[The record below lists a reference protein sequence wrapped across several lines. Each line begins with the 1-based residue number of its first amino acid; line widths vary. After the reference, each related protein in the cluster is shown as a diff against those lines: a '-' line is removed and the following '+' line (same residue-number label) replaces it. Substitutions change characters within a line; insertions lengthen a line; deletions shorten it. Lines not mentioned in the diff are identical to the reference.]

1 MRFYDIM
8 YQFKIGLIAII
19 TSILFISSSFSQVM
33 VSPYSAYGM
42 GMMSE
47 KGFVANSGMGNAGIA
62 YQSPWFIPVLN
73 PALLGSQSFSS
84 FEAGLSI
91 TQNNISDEV
100 TRFRQVNGGLK
111 YISLAFPIVPGKYGL
126 SISLKPLSSKNYEI
140 LQRRRSEEFDP
151 QAELARFQG
160 SGTISQFSLSNG
172 WNINK
177 NIAVGLEA
185 NYNFGNLTDRTV
197 FENVINGEDTVAIPY
212 LISAE
217 NKDNFSDFSFV
228 LGTKFTKKLGENY
241 LSLGVTYDLEA
252 NLNTTRNTYLQLL
265 SSTETPITQL
275 TDSST
280 FMVAGTEGT
289 TTLPQKISAGLSY
302 VRPNKWAILAD
313 FSYQDW
319 RQYRSFGI
327 AESNY
332 VEETKINIGGEYT
345 PNIQSGTRYLERVT
359 YRAGINISNGSLVI
373 NNNRINSFGI
383 TFGTTLPITQV
394 SNINLAFEVG
404 QRGTLLNSLVQENYL
419 NFNLSFTFND
429 RWFLRRQFD

>member
-1 MRFYDIM
+1 M
-8 YQFKIGLIAII
+8 YQFRTGLVASII
-19 TSILFISSSFSQVM
+19 SIIFISSSFAQELN
-33 VSPYSAYGM
+33 SPYSAYGM

-47 KGFVANSGMGNAGIA
+47 KGFVANNGMGNAGLA
-62 YQSPWFIPVLN
+62 YQSTWFIPALN
-73 PALLGSQSFSS
+73 PALLGGQRFSS

-140 LQRRRSEEFDP
+140 VQRRRSEAFDP
-151 QAELARFQG
+151 QAERARFEG

-172 WNINK
+172 WNITD
-177 NIAVGLEA
+177 NIAIGLEA
-185 NYNFGNLTDRTV
+185 NYNFGNLTDKTI

-228 LGTKFTKKLGENY
+228 FGTKLTKQVGKNY
-241 LSLGVTYDLEA
+241 LSLGVTYDLQA

-265 SSTETPITQL
+265 SPTEVPISQL

-280 FMVAGTEGT
+280 FIVAGDEGT
-289 TTLPQKISAGLSY
+289 TTMPQKISAGLSY
-302 VRPNKWAILAD
+302 MSPNKWAIMAD

-319 RQYRSFGI
+319 RQYRSFGS

-332 VEETKINIGGEYT
+332 VEQTKINIGGEYT
-345 PNIQSGTRYLERVT
+345 PNMQSGTRYFEKVT
-359 YRAGINISNGSLVI
+359 YRAGINISNGPLVI
-373 NNNRINSFGI
+373 NNNEINSFGI
-383 TFGTTLPITQV
+383 TFGTTLPITRI

>member
-8 YQFKIGLIAII
+8 YQYKTGLIASII
-19 TSILFISSSFSQVM
+19 SILFISSSYSQEM
-33 VSPYSAYGM
+33 ISPYSAYGM
-42 GMMSE
+42 GLMSE
-47 KGFVANSGMGNAGIA
+47 KGFVSNNGMGNAGLA

-73 PALLGSQSFSS
+73 PALLGGQRFSS
-84 FEAGLSI
+84 FEAGLNI

-111 YISLAFPIVPGKYGL
+111 YLSLAFPIVPGKYGI

-140 LQRRRSEEFDP
+140 IQRRRSADNDP
-151 QAELARFQG
+151 QAAVTSFQG

-177 NIAVGLEA
+177 NIAVGVEA
-185 NYNFGNLTDRTV
+185 NYNFGNLTDQTIYR
-197 FENVINGEDTVAIPY
+197 NIINGEDSISLPY
-212 LISAE
+212 FVSAE
-217 NKDNFSDFSFV
+217 NTDNFSDFSFV
-228 LGTKFTKKLGENY
+228 LGTKLTKKIGKNY
-241 LSLGVTYDLEA
+241 LSLGITYDIEA
-252 NLNTTRNTYLQLL
+252 NLNTERNTFLQLL
-265 SSTETPITQL
+265 SAAQTPISQIA
-275 TDSST
+275 DSST
-280 FMVAGTEGT
+280 FKVAGEEGT

-302 VRPNKWAILAD
+302 ARINKWAIMAD

-319 RQYRSFGI
+319 RRFQSFGVK
-327 AESNY
+327 ESNY
-332 VEETKINIGGEYT
+332 VEQTKMNLGAEYT
-345 PNIQSGTRYLERVT
+345 PNSQSGTRYIERVT
-359 YRAGINISNGSLVI
+359 YRAGFNISNGPLVI
-373 NNNRINSFGI
+373 NNNSINSFGI

-394 SNINLAFEVG
+394 SNINLAFEMG

>member
-8 YQFKIGLIAII
+8 YQFKTGLIASII
-19 TSILFISSSFSQVM
+19 SIIFISSSYSQEM
-33 VSPYSAYGM
+33 ISPYSAYGM

-47 KGFVANSGMGNAGIA
+47 KGFVPNNGMGNAGIA

-73 PALLGSQSFSS
+73 PALLGSQRFSS

-177 NIAVGLEA
+177 NIAVGVEA
-185 NYNFGNLTDRTV
+185 NYNFGNLTDRTIL
-197 FENVINGEDTVAIPY
+197 ENVINGADTVAIPY

-217 NKDNFSDFSFV
+217 NKDNFSDFSFIF
-228 LGTKFTKKLGENY
+228 GTKLTKQLGENY
-241 LSLGVTYDLEA
+241 LSLGITYDLEA

-265 SSTETPITQL
+265 SPTETPITQL
-275 TDSST
+275 TDSSS
-280 FMVAGTEGT
+280 FIVAGNEGT
-289 TTLPQKISAGLSY
+289 TTLPQKFSAGLSY
-302 VRPNKWAILAD
+302 MSPNKWVIMAD

-319 RQYRSFGI
+319 RQYRSFGKS
-327 AESNY
+327 ESNY
-332 VEETKINIGGEYT
+332 VEQTKINIGGEYT
-345 PNIQSGTRYLERVT
+345 PNMQSGTRYIERVT
-359 YRAGINISNGSLVI
+359 YRAGLNISNGPLVI
-373 NNNRINSFGI
+373 NNNSINSFGI
-383 TFGTTLPITQV
+383 TFGTTLPITKI